1 MSVFNKGIWEDVST
15 QLPPQV
21 TEPGYAGDFVAE
33 IVGDGMFYGQPD
45 AEAQKFLRQIS
56 VAWENFL
63 QAPTQITLRSNIT
76 SADGILLAP
85 ELLEDP
91 VELINY
97 LSPKLYAGEIT
108 QSVRMPAQDIK
119 SII

>member
-1 MSVFNKGIWEDVST
+1 
-15 QLPPQV
+15 
-21 TEPGYAGDFVAE
+21 
-33 IVGDGMFYGQPD
+33 MFYGQTD

-56 VAWENFL
+56 VAWEDFL
-63 QAPTQITLRSNIT
+63 QAPTQITIRSNIT
-76 SADGILLAP
+76 NADGILLAP